1 MSSRIG
7 FARRLARR
15 LMLHAANVLPESR
28 SDWAQAMNN
37 ELEHVEDN
45 FAALRWATGCILASY
60 IERGGRKMA
69 PETSSFTGIVRK
81 PSAFVP
87 LAMSLTA
94 LGVIG
99 VAAISGHLVPQPDE
113 GTEAHIWQLLMAGQL
128 PVLGFFAVKWLPR
141 APKQALCVL
150 ALQVAGVLAAMA
162 PVYLLHL

>member
-1 MSSRIG
+1 
-7 FARRLARR
+7 
-15 LMLHAANVLPESR
+15 MLHAANVLPESR

-37 ELEHVEDN
+37 ELEHVEDD

-81 PSAFVP
+81 PSALLP

-99 VAAISGHLVPQPDE
+99 VAAIS
-113 GTEAHIWQLLMAGQL
+113 
-128 PVLGFFAVKWLPR
+128 AVCR
-141 APKQALCVL
+141 RRS
-150 ALQVAGVLAAMA
+150 
-162 PVYLLHL
+162 